1 MKSTKN
7 MLTYYKIKSNF
18 NKKFDELEAE
28 MLKGVQGSK
37 EKYDKLLSEYK
48 KFTQNRSSNQII
60 TNNRTK

>member
-28 MLKGVQGSK
+28 MKKVIESYIE
-37 EKYDKLLSEYK
+37 EKKVL
-48 KFTQNRSSNQII
+48 N
-60 TNNRTK
+60 